1 MLFIMIF
8 VQSDLYFP
16 SYSGVT
22 CHHTLIQLLNQNLTE
37 NAIVSTVTQHNQTHI
52 RDSFIQNPNHK
63 TCSKCLAVS
72 SFITANRQLYMTAIL
87 YLHNDSTTHTDS
99 QKWLGLLAK
108 IYWCLQ
114 HQTCYI
120 SVTRLQLLIT
130 CWTGCAYTDT
140 SGWYICKLDQ
150 PLGFANWS
158 QRRQADSS
166 WILAATFMH

>member
-1 MLFIMIF
+1 MLPFFPTISNFRCRIFSLPNFPVAVFFRCPFFCESFKHVQDVLNRLLLLSNCTHSFVYFLFYLQWSMLFIMIF
-8 VQSDLYFP
+8 VQSHLYFP

-37 NAIVSTVTQHNQTHI
+37 NAIISTVTQHNQTHT

-99 QKWLGLLAK
+99 QK
-108 IYWCLQ
+108 
-114 HQTCYI
+114 
-120 SVTRLQLLIT
+120 
-130 CWTGCAYTDT
+130 
-140 SGWYICKLDQ
+140 
-150 PLGFANWS
+150 
-158 QRRQADSS
+158 
-166 WILAATFMH
+166 